1 MGTFAAPSVQSQ
13 GAGDVVSEADGEPDP
28 QHWGTGGSYILGG
41 AGINSDLDKVN
52 PKIPDLS
59 LGTSFPDMGKTG
71 KGVVV
76 RGEPFDLTRPAY
88 VDFPLRDIFTVARV
102 PYFYLLMCSSSLARL
117 PLMRE

>member
-1 MGTFAAPSVQSQ
+1 MSYEVVILDLDNSEALDCPAESRRVGLEVRNRPAPMGNFAAPSVQSQ

-52 PKIPDLS
+52 PKILDLS

-71 KGVVV
+71 KGG
-76 RGEPFDLTRPAY
+76 RRCPR
-88 VDFPLRDIFTVARV
+88 
-102 PYFYLLMCSSSLARL
+102 
-117 PLMRE
+117 